1 MVQLSQE
8 YPKLLVWE
16 SDSSPRG
23 SQELFHHGVKRDN
36 EINQNFGKGS
46 SRNSLVA
53 ALAVDR
59 KIKKEGK
66 KEGIKEKMRK
76 RTERE
81 GGEKAEMK

>member
-1 MVQLSQE
+1 M
-8 YPKLLVWE
+8 
-16 SDSSPRG
+16 
-23 SQELFHHGVKRDN
+23 KRDN

-53 ALAVDR
+53 AVAADR

-66 KEGIKEKMRK
+66 NEGIKEKTRK

-81 GGEKAEMK
+81 GGKKAEMKLNNSSSPLLPKPGLGHHLSAPGGLG